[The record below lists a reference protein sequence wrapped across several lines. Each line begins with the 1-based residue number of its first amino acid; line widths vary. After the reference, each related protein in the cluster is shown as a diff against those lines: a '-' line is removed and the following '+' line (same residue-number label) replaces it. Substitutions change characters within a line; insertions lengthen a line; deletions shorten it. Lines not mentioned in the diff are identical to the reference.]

1 VTSQEVNS
9 LTVQTEAE
17 ERAVMKKQ
25 LALARPAWADVM
37 DGLPMVV
44 HTCVDQPNLSCPAC
58 TRALEM
64 GWC

>member
-1 VTSQEVNS
+1 
-9 LTVQTEAE
+9 
-17 ERAVMKKQ
+17 MKKQ